1 MKKGNLLR
9 QLRRF
14 LGISQKCLAARWEIE
29 PDTLRKWETAPEP
42 PPVAIDAL
50 RFHMTEKKRI
60 AEETPGAV

>member
-1 MKKGNLLR
+1 MRNLLHK
-9 QLRRF
+9 LRRMT
-14 LGISQKCLAARWEIE
+14 GIRQKEIAARWMV
-29 PDTLRKWETAPEP
+29 DVSTVRRWETAPEP